1 MKSMPWVSALFKL
14 FLLVL
19 WIPSGVYGA
28 EDTRVELTEAD
39 SGRIIFS
46 AVLNEGEQVVLTWK
60 NSLFGLQV
68 TEVFEARG
76 GALFLTEVT
85 YASPQG
91 QVPPA
96 VTPEE
101 VAELYQTGGPFHAR
115 GLAKPFREV
124 VYRVGEIGEPKM
136 RIRDRLVDFKKE
148 VGFGGRIALTVK
160 GTAHP

>member
-1 MKSMPWVSALFKL
+1 MFWVFALFKL

-19 WIPSGVYGA
+19 WIPSAVHGA
-28 EDTRVELTEAD
+28 GDTRMELTEAD

-46 AVLNEGEQVVLTWK
+46 AVLKEGEQVVLTWM

-101 VAELYQTGGPFHAR
+101 VAELYQTGGPFQAR

-136 RIRDRLVDFKKE
+136 RIRDHLVDFKKE
-148 VGFGGRIALTVK
+148 VGFGGRIVLTVK
-160 GTAHP
+160 GTAHL